1 MTKHKRLSKKQ
12 LAVVEDLFNGELD
25 EEAVLDKNKVSRN
38 LFNRWRGD
46 ENFIGQLESR
56 IAAAH
61 RQSAALIA
69 KYAPLAAAKLVR
81 LTESEKAETAR
92 RACLDIIS
100 FPLLAGKKALSPA
113 ESQTED
119 PDESDQ
125 PVQFS
130 EQLAAKLLAVLAEE
144 KEQ

>member
-12 LAVVEDLFNGELD
+12 LVVIEDLFNGELD
-25 EEAVLDKNKVSRN
+25 EEAVLDKNRVSRN

-81 LTESEKAETAR
+81 LTESEKEETAR

-100 FPLLAGKKALSPA
+100 FPLLAGKKAPSPA

-119 PDESDQ
+119 TDESDQ